1 MWFVGNCF
9 LSNFLKMIFLTAVL
23 LFQLHHGLCSP
34 LLMRPTFVAYWRCLA
49 TATTRYPVWCRFFSL
64 QKVKYLFPDYGIQNL
79 TRRKWG
85 RRAYL
90 VNARTAE
97 LHLQQT
103 GSSLEYKWVV
113 DDNDSDAGRRRKAIW
128 RSTGPCATNSCPCI
142 SRWLI
147 FLDESGTVETRL
159 YWVPPPDSGSGMGN
173 LTTWKPALD
182 V

>member
-1 MWFVGNCF
+1 MKRGYNLDNLRRETIRRHPYIWDLLLEMWFVGNCF

-103 GSSLEYKWVV
+103 GSSLEYKWGEWLMIMTVMQ
-113 DDNDSDAGRRRKAIW
+113 DGEGKPFEDPP
-128 RSTGPCATNSCPCI
+128 GPAPQTA
-142 SRWLI
+142 
-147 FLDESGTVETRL
+147 
-159 YWVPPPDSGSGMGN
+159 
-173 LTTWKPALD
+173 ALAFPGD
-182 V
+182 WSKTSS